1 LFAEYKI
8 LFFDGTRIPLAN
20 RRNIVLGDTKVVNLI
35 EDWAVLEEYAG
46 EKLGFYQIL
55 AVDGNIEIRV
65 MTGRLGFKKEFKDG
79 NDKQLNQILDFCKK
93 SHFIQISEHLR
104 DEDFFK

>member
-1 LFAEYKI
+1 MIFI
-8 LFFDGTRIPLAN
+8 LSPQDIQ
-20 RRNIVLGDTKVVNLI
+20 GDNKLVNLI
-35 EDWAVLEEYAG
+35 EDWGVLEEYAG

-55 AVDGNIEIRV
+55 AVDGNIEVRV

-93 SHFIQISEHLR
+93 SRFIQISEHLR

>member
-1 LFAEYKI
+1 
-8 LFFDGTRIPLAN
+8 
-20 RRNIVLGDTKVVNLI
+20 VLGDTKVVNLI
-35 EDWAVLEEYAG
+35 EDWGVLEEYAG

-55 AVDGNIEIRV
+55 AVDGSFEIRV

-93 SHFIQISEHLR
+93 RRFIQISEHLR